1 MLKREGIIIINTFST
16 TINTNLS
23 NLNTTKKGEVT
34 SDGQGLRKES
44 NSTSEIISKVSK
56 GSTVNVLCTDKGWAK
71 VNYRGKIGYLDLSSL
86 RFNEK

>member
-1 MLKREGIIIINTFST
+1 MIVNTFST

-23 NLNTTKKGEVT
+23 NMNITKKGEVT

-44 NSTSEIISKVSK
+44 NSSSEIISTVSK

-71 VNYRGKIGYLDLSSL
+71 VNYKGKVGYLNLSSL
-86 RFNEK
+86 RFNET